1 MLFVSVWFCLINL
14 NLPELRELSNLQLNK
29 KLSRTAPK
37 TCQNC
42 VLITFQSFPSEV
54 LLLNFQN
61 LHLSCFQTNS
71 EKVLSFYSRIIDR
84 ARRTGIIPS
93 TINSA
98 FSTLLGL
105 PNSWLKI
112 QNMISSNLYLYIV
125 ISRVGR
131 RTESLLFI
139 DHQ

>member
-29 KLSRTAPK
+29 KLSRTAPE

-93 TINSA
+93 TLNSA
-98 FSTLLGL
+98 FSTLFGL